1 MKFMFFNLM
10 VVVAI
15 LYLVAVEGKPTNS
28 LPEFLTSASSKDVTR
43 KGADLAKRAR
53 RKLKNFKAMVEPSET
68 DVKKTPEAV
77 AAKVKSSQKF
87 TPTVTSKVTTKSTA
101 KPQPVKV
108 ATRPVHKVTTKST
121 AKPQPVK
128 VATRSVH
135 IVPPISEVKSL
146 PRAKLKPVTKP
157 TPNLMSS
164 IVEQP
169 QKQKFM
175 SRAERRRELNRL
187 AHDMEMMFVDKISD

>member
-10 VVVAI
+10 AIVAI
-15 LYLVAVEGKPTNS
+15 LYLVAIDGKPTNS

-43 KGADLAKRAR
+43 KSADLAKRAR

-108 ATRPVHKVTTKST
+108 ATRPVH
-121 AKPQPVK
+121 
-128 VATRSVH
+128 

-175 SRAERRRELNRL
+175 SRAERRRKLNRL